1 MFCSGTFPVLKL
13 VSSRIFGLSIFET
26 GLLSSELRELSKIK
40 IRCTIYFENIP
51 QLIIQLIYLQLH
63 GPQIET
69 ILAML
74 ASLLSVSATLI
85 VYWGERDLTKEYAI
99 TKYFIRLYTHG
110 TVNKEVKLAMI
121 NNRKKRRGLTYKLA
135 EVFGGAPKQI
145 ELGSIM
151 LLHDGVAI
159 HVQHLIFSKQLDE
172 YRRQRNQYNIT
183 VEVYMEH
190 IFRKKI
196 RKVLDAVWTHFRL
209 DKTDTD
215 RREFT
220 VSFQLELENG
230 SADSHRHLPGLGD
243 RAISFNDRDA
253 VEMDGTPHPRRR
265 TAVSFCER
273 DIPVATPGS
282 TASPESG
289 GGWASLTGNMT
300 GNIQHAIPV
309 HSVEM
314 TDMTLDGDFGTAGGE
329 IGNIQAM
336 LRQEMEITRK
346 RYLMISRLLAA
357 QSGASTPVQS
367 DDAEVEVDF
376 SE

>member
-110 TVNKEVKLAMI
+110 TVSKEVKLAMV
-121 NNRKKRRGLTYKLA
+121 NNRKKRRMLTYKLA
-135 EVFGGAPKQI
+135 EVFGSAPKQI
-145 ELGSIM
+145 ELGSVT

-196 RKVLDAVWTHFRL
+196 RKVLDAVWTHFKL
-209 DKTDTD
+209 DKTGTD

-220 VSFQLELENG
+220 VSFQLELEND
-230 SADSHRHLPGLGD
+230 SDSSHRTLPGLD
-243 RAISFNDRDA
+243 SNAASVNSRAISFNDRDA
-253 VEMDGTPHPRRR
+253 LTNAGTVRSPAISMIHDGDTATTPK
-265 TAVSFCER
+265 
-273 DIPVATPGS
+273 AT
-282 TASPESG
+282 G
-289 GGWASLTGNMT
+289 GGWASMNDHLQQGMS
-300 GNIQHAIPV
+300 I
-309 HSVEM
+309 EM
-314 TDMTLDGDFGTAGGE
+314 SDMSSPSDGDMASPKSSDGPSAE
-329 IGNIQAM
+329 IF
-336 LRQEMEITRK
+336 LRQEMEMHRQ
-346 RYLMISRLLAA
+346 RYLMISKMLAA
-357 QSGASTPVQS
+357 QSPAV
-367 DDAEVEVDF
+367 AVEADF